1 MDRTRSLQSTERR
14 RVMPLVGAAA
24 ALLLLAA
31 CNSPASTPGP
41 AADVCA
47 RSAQSAADCGGI
59 DKLVAAARSEGTLNV
74 IALPRDWANY
84 GALLDGF
91 QAKYGIKINSEN
103 PNGSTPDELDAI
115 TKSGSS
121 AQAPDVLDL
130 RIEAAAANVVLFA
143 PYKVATW
150 SDIPDG
156 QKDAN
161 AQWFEDYGGYMSIGY
176 DSNKIPTVNSIEDF
190 FAGAF
195 GYKVSIMGDPNNA
208 DSALGAVVM
217 ASLAEGGTSTSI
229 SKGVAYF
236 HTLKTIGKL
245 SSLIA
250 TPKTINGGTT
260 PLVFDW
266 DYLAVERGK
275 GLPSWRV
282 MIPDA
287 ALVGGFYAQAINK
300 NGPHPAA
307 ARLWEEYLYSDAGQ
321 NLWLQGGVR
330 PVRMPAMES
339 AGTLDG
345 FAASSLPPVVG
356 VPVYLSPDQ
365 VAVARSYLATHWAS
379 AVS

>member
-1 MDRTRSLQSTERR
+1 
-14 RVMPLVGAAA
+14 MPSVAAPV

-31 CNSPASTPGP
+31 CNSTASNPGP
-41 AADVCA
+41 AVDACA
-47 RSAQSAADCGGI
+47 RAAQSAADCGGI

-103 PNGSTPDELDAI
+103 PNGSTPDELAAI
-115 TKSGSS
+115 KQSGTSS
-121 AQAPDVLDL
+121 QAPDVLDL
-130 RIEAAAANVVLFA
+130 RIEAAAANAVLFA

-150 SDIPDG
+150 GDIPDG

-176 DSNKIPTVNSIEDF
+176 DSNKIPTINSIEDF

-195 GYKVSIMGDPNNA
+195 GYKISIMGDPNSA

-217 ASLAEGGTSTSI
+217 ASLAEGGTSTNI
-229 SKGVAYF
+229 TKGVAYF

-245 SSLIA
+245 SPLTA
-250 TPKTINGGTT
+250 TPKTINSGAT
-260 PLVFDW
+260 PVVFDW
-266 DYLAVERGK
+266 DYLAVQRGK

-282 MIPDA
+282 MIPSEA
-287 ALVGGFYAQAINK
+287 IVGGFYSQAINK
-300 NGPHPAA
+300 NAPHPAA

-321 NLWLQGGVR
+321 NLWLQSGVR
-330 PVRMPAMES
+330 PVRMSAMDS

-345 FAASSLPPVVG
+345 FAASSLPPVTG
-356 VPVYLSPDQ
+356 APVYLSPDL
-365 VAVARSYLATHWAS
+365 VAAERSYLASHWAS
-379 AVS
+379 AVA